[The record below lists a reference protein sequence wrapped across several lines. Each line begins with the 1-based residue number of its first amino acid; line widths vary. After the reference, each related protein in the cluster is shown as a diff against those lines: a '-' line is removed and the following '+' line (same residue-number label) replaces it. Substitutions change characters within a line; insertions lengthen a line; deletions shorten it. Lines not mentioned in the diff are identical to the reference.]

1 MDSLWYLNA
10 TTSGLPVGV
19 KVGAVISS
27 QWETQVLLPWVRKK
41 NTSLWGYRGNS
52 TTQFCGK
59 YKIFTRKPINQQ
71 AQSACNNDF
80 NVNLQGW
87 RRRRWGDLAHQIH
100 QCNFCMWPWQFSL
113 DSLLSKAHPE
123 FPRSMPF
130 SRKVLWSWDISIW
143 WTFPT
148 TFLWGRYFLARA
160 QRVSRTWA
168 GLLQPTLL
176 AVTNNQQ
183 LKLRLRGWLLE
194 GQTQHR
200 RVGAVAGQIH
210 RGWRSWHLNVERF
223 RGWSES
229 WGEQPRGK
237 ELPKPDTDWSLQHFQ
252 QYRTFRLPALANAS
266 PKAMAWMKNG
276 LYLWEAFLIFSLK
289 KRLETAW
296 HLQHPSFK
304 VPERCIFFFFS
315 RPFSSNFHMKNSPK
329 SLADSFNHL
338 WDGYH
343 RIPRPTPRPAVRE
356 SQEIPELRDQGGC
369 HTLQH
374 SGDTCHKAFD
384 WCFTQNFVA
393 FWNLCDSFWSLL
405 LILEY
410 FDVYA
415 DSWFD
420 ASLFLKAVMDL
431 VHF

>member
-1 MDSLWYLNA
+1 M
-10 TTSGLPVGV
+10 TSMWICRDGV
-19 KVGAVISS
+19 EEGGRSCSSNPSMQFLHVAMAIFIWFSFKQGA
-27 QWETQVLLPWVRKK
+27 
-41 NTSLWGYRGNS
+41 
-52 TTQFCGK
+52 
-59 YKIFTRKPINQQ
+59 
-71 AQSACNNDF
+71 
-80 NVNLQGW
+80 
-87 RRRRWGDLAHQIH
+87 
-100 QCNFCMWPWQFSL
+100 
-113 DSLLSKAHPE
+113 
-123 FPRSMPF
+123 FPRVPKIYAFLSDNRALKLRHIDMVNHPH
-130 SRKVLWSWDISIW
+130 DEY
-143 WTFPT
+143 
-148 TFLWGRYFLARA
+148 LWGRYFLARA

-168 GLLQPTLL
+168 PCLLQPTLL

-210 RGWRSWHLNVERF
+210 RGWRSWHLNVERL
-223 RGWSES
+223 RWWSES

-276 LYLWEAFLIFSLK
+276 LYLWEAFRSFSLLK

-356 SQEIPELRDQGGC
+356 PQEILELRDLGMPYSAAFRWYLPQSFRLVLHSEFGC
-369 HTLQH
+369 FLKQFVIH
-374 SGDTCHKAFD
+374 FD
-384 WCFTQNFVA
+384 HFCWFV
-393 FWNLCDSFWSLL
+393 N
-405 LILEY
+405 I